1 MKMNTKTL
9 SYYSTKITIDLDS
22 RGEEFKPGDKYV
34 GMWNQYCAD
43 LIEYWHDWPSDDVV
57 LKRNLMYPDGYPLLT
72 CKNVNK
78 ESGYVIPEENPGYY
92 FDLCDCRKVVEI
104 ITE

>member
-9 SYYSTKITIDLDS
+9 TYENIKVIIDLDS
-22 RGEEFKPGDKYV
+22 RGEDLKSGDKYV
-34 GMWNQYCAD
+34 GMWSQYCAD
-43 LIEYWHDWPSDDVV
+43 LTKYWHDCPPNNFI
-57 LKRNLMYPDGYPLLT
+57 LKHNLMYPDGYPLLT
-72 CKNVNK
+72 CKNVDK
-78 ESGYVIPEENPGYY
+78 ERGYIIPEEPGYY